1 MGKKASSAI
10 KAGSMIQVKEGVCLP
25 EFPEISCAGWTGMV
39 VEVRGKKVS
48 ERTYIL
54 EWDEATEKKIPDAY
68 KTHCEAQ
75 QLLYTMAC
83 LPGDDATLADS

>member
-10 KAGSMIQVKEGVCLP
+10 KAGSNIQVKEGVCVP
-25 EFPEISCAGWTGMV
+25 EFPEICCEGWTGMV

-54 EWDEATEKKIPDAY
+54 EWDDETVNKMPSAY
-68 KTHCEAQ
+68 KSQCEEQ
-75 QLLYTMAC
+75 GFFFKMAC
-83 LPGDDATLADS
+83 LSGDALTLSDA